1 MLAALAV
8 CAPARADK
16 LIWIP
21 TANISKLSA
30 EYMRDGVWD
39 FELITA
45 QLGFRN
51 FELLGRHYSGFPGSG
66 DSTEVG
72 GQLQILPE
80 GFATP
85 GLSLGV
91 WDVAADTPRGRRVFL
106 VVSKSV
112 PVVNWL
118 PLWVKDIKFHGGLGT
133 GSLSG
138 VFAGAQASIPL
149 GLTLS
154 AEFDSSRTNF
164 GLWWSP
170 IKPLRLKAES
180 WGGDFTVGAQFV
192 SPL

>member
-1 MLAALAV
+1 V
-8 CAPARADK
+8 
-16 LIWIP
+16 
-21 TANISKLSA
+21 
-30 EYMRDGVWD
+30 EYMRDTSGD
-39 FELITA
+39 FNVVTA
-45 QLGFRN
+45 QLGFGKA
-51 FELLGRHYSGFPGSG
+51 FEVLGRHYSGFPGN
-66 DSTEVG
+66 DDATEVG
-72 GQLQILPE
+72 GQVQVLPE

-91 WDVAADTPRGRRVFL
+91 WDVAANGPRGRRVFL
-106 VVSKSV
+106 VVTKTV

-118 PLWVKDIKFHGGLGT
+118 PLWFKDIKFHGGLGT
-133 GSLSG
+133 GELSG

-149 GLTLS
+149 GFTLA

-180 WGGDFTVGAQFV
+180 WGGDFTIGAQFV